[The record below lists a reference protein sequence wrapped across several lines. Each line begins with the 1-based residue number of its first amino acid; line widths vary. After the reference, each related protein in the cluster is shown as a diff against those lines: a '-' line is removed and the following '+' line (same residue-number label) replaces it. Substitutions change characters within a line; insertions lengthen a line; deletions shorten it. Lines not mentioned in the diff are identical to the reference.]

1 MLDLSAA
8 FVTLDHTPFVERLIS
23 YFGFSGTALQWFS
36 SYLHSRSQSVIIGD
50 TISLLKYLGFGVPQ
64 GSILRPLLFTLYI
77 APLQDVI
84 QAYNLN
90 CMFYADDS
98 QVYIAVNPNH
108 PSDALTTLRQC
119 VEHIFSWNTRNMLKS
134 NPGKTEVLHFT
145 SRFMKQPS
153 FGDSITFAGTEI
165 IITKKARNLGGIM
178 DNNLSFSSHI
188 NEICKKSTLA
198 IRSIGRIRKY
208 LSLDG
213 LKMLVNA
220 LVISRLDHCNC
231 LLYGIKYQRDI
242 LLKPL
247 LKCINRHEI

>member
-1 MLDLSAA
+1 M
-8 FVTLDHTPFVERLIS
+8 
-23 YFGFSGTALQWFS
+23 
-36 SYLHSRSQSVIIGD
+36 YL
-50 TISLLKYLGFGVPQ
+50 
-64 GSILRPLLFTLYI
+64 
-77 APLQDVI
+77 
-84 QAYNLN
+84 
-90 CMFYADDS
+90 
-98 QVYIAVNPNH
+98 
-108 PSDALTTLRQC
+108 
-119 VEHIFSWNTRNMLKS
+119 EHQKHARS

-165 IITKKARNLGGIM
+165 IITKKARNLGVIM

-220 LVISRLDHCNC
+220 LVISRLDYCNC
-231 LLYGIKYQRDI
+231 LLYSVKGINSNEPEYRGASCDGPKTVRLCKAYTKE
-242 LLKPL
+242 LALASS
-247 LKCINRHEI
+247 